1 MTGNTTEGMTE
12 EQKIHSLGP
21 LLSPKAARTLP
32 WHALLPTALLALLL
46 AVVYA
51 PSLADA
57 AHQWVSDGS
66 SEHGLLILPITLG
79 LIWML
84 RDKVRA
90 CRPAPLGAGV
100 WLLGA
105 GLLLETAT
113 YLLRLRWFP
122 LLSLV
127 PVLAGAVLAL
137 HGTALWR
144 VLRFPILFLTFLAPV
159 PTAVTLPAATAIQR
173 ASTTGTTQALTLLGV
188 PAVQD
193 GFDIVTPSL
202 SVEVAQE
209 CSGFK
214 KLTTLFAFAVFYGYV
229 YGLPWPRRLAL
240 VLAVPPVAL
249 AVNVLRI
256 LALVLIGSAGGTRAL
271 HAAHDGAEVS
281 VVLVSFVLLTWVGK
295 GLGCRSIRFYR

>member
-1 MTGNTTEGMTE
+1 MTVGKTRGAAEGCTTRPLD
-12 EQKIHSLGP
+12 SLP
-21 LLSPKAARTLP
+21 PPEPARALP
-32 WHALLPTALLALLL
+32 WPAMLPVALLAPLL
-46 AVVYA
+46 AVIYA
-51 PSLADA
+51 PPLADA

-66 SEHGLLILPITLG
+66 SEYGVLILPIALS
-79 LIWML
+79 LVWML
-84 RDKVRA
+84 RDRVRA
-90 CRPAPLGAGV
+90 CRPAPSRAGV

-105 GLLLETAT
+105 GLALETAA

-137 HGTALWR
+137 HGPALWR
-144 VLRFPILFLTFLAPV
+144 VLRFPILFLAFLAPV
-159 PTAVTLPAATAIQR
+159 PTAVTLPAAAAIQR
-173 ASTTGTTQALTLLGV
+173 LSTAGTAQALTLLGV

-214 KLTTLFAFAVFYGYV
+214 KLTTLLAFAVFYGYV
-229 YGLPWPRRLAL
+229 YALPWPRRLAL

-249 AVNVLRI
+249 FVNILRI
-256 LALVLIGSAGGTRAL
+256 LALVLIGSAGRTRAL
-271 HAAHDGAEVS
+271 HAAHDGAEVA
-281 VVLVSFVLLTWVGK
+281 VVIVSFALLTWAGK
-295 GLGCRSIRFYR
+295 GLGCRSLRFTR